1 MTAFNPIANGPIAG
15 SGGANYVINT
25 TSGTFTLSMQG
36 AGKLI
41 TDIYPSGQ
49 FSVSGTIVDLSAQRP
64 LSVNSGTF
72 TYSGQ
77 DVELDDGY
85 GIVVDSGTYTLTGH
99 TFILDTGFGIVWRKG
114 EFVTTGHPVKKGI
127 SMSAES
133 GTYILEGQNAPKG
146 VLEKADTAY
155 FNLTVQDAT
164 LTAQLH
170 LRAETLEY
178 APYKGHDIKV
188 RGFLGAYVPPEIWTE
203 AA

>member
-25 TSGTFTLSMQG
+25 TSGTFTLSMKG

-49 FSVSGTIVDLSAQRP
+49 FNVSGTIVDLSAQRP
-64 LSVNSGTF
+64 FSVNSGTF

-77 DVELDDGY
+77 FVDLDDGY
-85 GIVVDSGTYTLTGH
+85 GIVVNSGTYTLTGH
-99 TFILDTGFGIVWRKG
+99 TTVLDTGFGIVWSKG
-114 EFVTTGHPVKKGI
+114 QFTTTGYPVKKGI
-127 SMSAES
+127 SINAES
-133 GTYILEGQNAPKG
+133 GTYILQGQNAPKFIT
-146 VLEKADTAY
+146 EKVDAL
-155 FNLTVQDAT
+155 NLYLTGQDAT

-178 APYKGHDIKV
+178 PPFKGHDIKV
-188 RGFLGAYVPPEIWTE
+188 RGFLSPTVPFEIWTE